1 MRTGFLRGIIAGSVL
16 GAAMSMLLPKRKPSR
31 DGLFNITRR
40 DKMRMH
46 SRADRMLKGV
56 NRTMRGWIK

>member
-1 MRTGFLRGIIAGSVL
+1 MRTGFLRGIIAGSIL
-16 GAAMSMLLPKRKPSR
+16 GAAMGMLMPNRKPVR

-40 DKMRMH
+40 DKRQMQ
-46 SRADRMLKGV
+46 SRADQMLKGV